1 MTYICYLCRDTCEI
15 LHKVCSCESAYLCGE
30 CLGLTEENINDPAN
44 QHENRLKCH
53 ICRNFLSLYFL
64 PNIRYYQKIFKF
76 YFIKFFFMFGD
87 IAHIIVIY
95 QMSETKYPSYFYT
108 SRNHFAIQNLL
119 QIFLCK
125 NSTKMLFGYIYNV
138 NNNNTPDID
147 FYHTLDGLYLALVY
161 TLFGLCFL
169 KSHIQ
174 VIDLYSILITGV
186 CYLFPYLLV
195 SIMAI
200 LDSLGNTVQY
210 IRRQNQNAKI
220 KIVSHY
226 YNPQLLITEH
236 V

>member
-1 MTYICYLCRDTCEI
+1 
-15 LHKVCSCESAYLCGE
+15 
-30 CLGLTEENINDPAN
+30 
-44 QHENRLKCH
+44 
-53 ICRNFLSLYFL
+53 
-64 PNIRYYQKIFKF
+64 
-76 YFIKFFFMFGD
+76 MFGD

-220 KIVSHY
+220 KIV
-226 YNPQLLITEH
+226 
-236 V
+236 